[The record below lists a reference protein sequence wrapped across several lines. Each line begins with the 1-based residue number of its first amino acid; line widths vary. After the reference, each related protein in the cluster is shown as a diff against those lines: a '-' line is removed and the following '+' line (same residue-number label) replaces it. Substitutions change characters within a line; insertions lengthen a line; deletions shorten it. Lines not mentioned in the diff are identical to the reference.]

1 MASLSLTIVAV
12 LAVALPLGAQTAAP
26 RTAEQRQA
34 SIAAHEHEYDYLLG
48 DWEFR
53 ATNATYGPFTG
64 LWSARAI
71 DNGGI
76 LDEYRIVDDSG
87 ATIYMTT
94 TIRNWNASLDQWEL
108 IGIHPGSGL
117 RDFGAGHMVGGE
129 MRIEQTFGVTF
140 GIPST
145 LRIRYYNI
153 RPDTFSWT
161 ADRSTDGGKTWVVQW
176 QTIEARRI
184 GPSRSLG
191 RLTPARK

>member
-1 MASLSLTIVAV
+1 MAQISLIVAA
-12 LAVALPLGAQTAAP
+12 AVALFAPALAAQA

-34 SIAAHEHEYDYLLG
+34 SIAAHQHEYDYLIG

-53 ATNATYGPFTG
+53 ATNKDYGPFTG
-64 LWSARAI
+64 LWSALSI

-117 RDFGAGHMVGGE
+117 RDFGTGHMVGGE

-140 GIPST
+140 GIPSI

-153 RPDTFSWT
+153 RPDAFSWT
-161 ADRSTDGGKTWVVQW
+161 ADRSTDGGKTWVMGW
-176 QTIEARRI
+176 QTIEARRS